1 MHTIVHLKTKKKTL
15 TVTLNDSEYGK
26 LGLPTDNVPFDAL
39 KEKISIE
46 YAREAFFKCNQIAKQ
61 TGLSRLTLDE
71 INTEINAARNAK
83 NHT

>member
-1 MHTIVHLKTKKKTL
+1 MKTKTKTL
-15 TVTLNDSEYGK
+15 TVTINDSEYGK

-46 YAREAFFKCNQIAKQ
+46 YAPEAFFKCNQIAKQ

-83 NHT
+83 NHSGYHW